1 MMLGKLKDDDEPYY
15 YTVTMYTLTAL
26 YKEVVE
32 PVPLYGWYSTIN
44 QMKDKL
50 FVGETVITNAMNVVK
65 YAMADVFTDDESL
78 VYDRGVYKGQ
88 TKLSVSVK
96 KLIPILTQIEKSKNL
111 KATMNWYK
119 WYNPFNL

>member
-1 MMLGKLKDDDEPYY
+1 M
-15 YTVTMYTLTAL
+15 
-26 YKEVVE
+26 
-32 PVPLYGWYSTIN
+32 PLYGWYSTIN

-50 FVGETVITNAMNVVK
+50 FVGETVITNAMNIVK